1 MFYVTVQF
9 LYICNEKNT
18 FCFLMYCSWS
28 PLIVKK
34 KKSWTGLSL
43 ANHSYKNPQINSPS
57 SFPPWKKKSATT
69 NLPCILHF
77 TNVSLFSSL
86 LVFLWQIF
94 HSRQIPDLQSRMF
107 LKETLL
113 SDARI
118 KSNKP
123 YPASCWQLHFFPNA
137 YFSLAWPSTIWQVC
151 PVGKFIIN
159 SLQLEIQ

>member
-1 MFYVTVQF
+1 MFYVTLQF
-9 LYICNEKNT
+9 LCICKEKA
-18 FCFLMYCSWS
+18 CRLVVCSWS

-34 KKSWTGLSL
+34 NLNKPFFSKSFLQKPLRSTLPPTSLLGKKSV
-43 ANHSYKNPQINSPS
+43 
-57 SFPPWKKKSATT
+57 TT
-69 NLPCILHF
+69 NLPCIHHF
-77 TNVSLFSSL
+77 TNVSLFFSL

-94 HSRQIPDLQSRMF
+94 HSRQIPDLQYRML

-159 SLQLEIQ
+159 SLQLELQ